1 MIASFDYHAPTSLGE
16 TLDLLATCG
25 EDAHLMA
32 GGTAL
37 VLLMQQGLVQ
47 PGHVVGLR
55 DVSELQ
61 GIRRLDDG
69 GLEIRALTTHRQAE
83 RSSDVQAYCPALAE
97 TFARVATVRIRNQA
111 TVGGNLAHAD
121 PAQDPPPMLIAL
133 GAQAVVASRQG
144 QRRIPL
150 DEFFVDY
157 FETALLPGE
166 VLVAVELPPLA
177 PGTRVTYKKFLPRTQ
192 DDYAT
197 VSVAARLRMG
207 QDQRCEDIRLAL
219 GAAGTVPVRARK
231 SRRRCAANV
240 LTPMRCATQQ
250 PWSARRSIHSRTCA
264 APPVTSARWLAC
276 GPSARCW
283 SCLLLDRRVA
293 RKYFVPQQLDA
304 ADGVIVGH
312 VPVVGPEAHVADA
325 KHISDIAES
334 LDDLVRRA
342 DNDLMQ
348 HQARAP

>member
-1 MIASFDYHAPTSLGE
+1 VLDGVPSEPLIAAFDYHAPTSLDDA
-16 TLDLLATCG
+16 LDLLATYG

-37 VLLMQQGLVQ
+37 VLLLQQGLIQ

-55 DVSELQ
+55 NVGELQ

-83 RSSDVQAYCPALAE
+83 RSADVETYCLALAE

-121 PAQDPPPMLIAL
+121 PSQDPPPVLIAL

-144 QRRIPL
+144 QRHIPL

-157 FETALLPGE
+157 FETAMQPGE
-166 VLVAVELPPLA
+166 VLMAVELPPLT

-197 VSVAARLRMG
+197 VSVAARLRLG
-207 QDQRCEDIRLAL
+207 EDQQCEDIRLAL
-219 GAAGTVPVRARK
+219 GAAATVPVRARK
-231 SRRRCAANV
+231 VEATLLGRR
-240 LTPMRCATQQ
+240 
-250 PWSARRSIHSRTCA
+250 
-264 APPVTSARWLAC
+264 
-276 GPSARCW
+276 
-283 SCLLLDRRVA
+283 LDRDTVRE
-293 RKYFVPQQLDA
+293 A
-304 ADGVIVGH
+304 A
-312 VPVVGPEAHVADA
+312 A
-325 KHISDIAES
+325 
-334 LDDLVRRA
+334 LVRDEVDPLEDLRGSAGYKREMARVWTERA
-342 DNDLMQ
+342 LVELLGS
-348 HQARAP
+348 PG